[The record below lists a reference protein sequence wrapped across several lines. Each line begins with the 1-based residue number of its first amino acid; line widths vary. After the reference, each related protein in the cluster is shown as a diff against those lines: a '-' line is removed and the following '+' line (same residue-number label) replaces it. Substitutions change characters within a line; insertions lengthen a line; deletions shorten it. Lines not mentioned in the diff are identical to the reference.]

1 MVLLVAMK
9 YLVLIGDIV
18 ASRRLPARA
27 QFQRRLKTLLQAV
40 NGRRKSLVSPYTLT
54 LGDEFQAV
62 YRDADAVFADVF
74 GLLAEIAPVQARFA
88 LAVGEI
94 VTPINPAQSIGMDGP
109 AFHRA
114 RALLDRLKTSR
125 RLLGVSGGDN
135 KTWVLP
141 SASLAVLSGQLEG
154 WRENRLKLF
163 ARILAGEPAAELARR
178 TGITPRAVNKNI
190 RAADLD
196 EWEGILDEITRLL
209 NEELKSR

>member
-1 MVLLVAMK
+1 MAVMK

-18 ASRRLPARA
+18 SSRRLPARA
-27 QFQRRLKTLLQAV
+27 QFQRRLKGLLQAV

-62 YRDADAVFADVF
+62 YRDADTAFADVF
-74 GLLAEIAPVQARFA
+74 GLLAEIAPVRARFA

-94 VTPINPAQSIGMDGP
+94 VTPINPTQSIGMDGP

-114 RALLDRLKTSR
+114 RALLDRLKTDR
-125 RLLGVSGGDN
+125 RLLGVSGSEA
-135 KTWVLP
+135 KAWTLP
-141 SASLAVLSGQLEG
+141 AASLAVFSGQMEG

-163 ARILAGEPAAELARR
+163 ARILAGEPAAELAKR

-196 EWEGILDEITRLL
+196 EWERILDEITRLL

>member
-1 MVLLVAMK
+1 MVLFPAMK

-18 ASRRLPARA
+18 ASRALPARA
-27 QFQRRLKTLLQAV
+27 QFQRRMKSVLQAV
-40 NGRRKSLVSPYTLT
+40 NGRRKTLASPFTLT

-62 YRDADAVFADVF
+62 YRDAGTAFADVF
-74 GLLAEIAPVQARFA
+74 AVLAEIAPVQARFA

-94 VTPINPAQSIGMDGP
+94 VTPINPVQSIGMDGP

-114 RALLDRLKTSR
+114 RALLEQLKTGR
-125 RLLGVSGGDN
+125 RLLGVDGGTN
-135 KTWVLP
+135 AWTLP
-141 SASLAVLSGQLEG
+141 SAALAVLSGQMEG
-154 WRENRLKLF
+154 WRSNRLKLF
-163 ARILAGEPAAELARR
+163 ARLLAGEPTGELAKR

-196 EWEGILDEITRLL
+196 EWIRILDEVTRLL